1 MVNHLIEIVDSL
13 GVVEVKGDKTATY
26 QHVQFDSRKVDS
38 GDLFVATRGSN
49 VDGHQF
55 IQQVIEKGVS
65 VIICELLP
73 DYCPQHVTFVVVES
87 STYALGMLASACYNF
102 PSQQLKLVGVTGT
115 NGKTSIATLLY
126 TMFENL
132 GYKSGLISTVVN
144 CVHDYKTESTHTTP
158 DALTINELISK
169 MVDAGCEYC
178 FMEVSSHAIDQD
190 RIAGLDFDGG
200 IFTNLTRDHLD
211 YHETFANYRDA
222 KKKFFDGLKKSAFA
236 IVNSDDKNGSV
247 MVQNCG
253 AIKKSYSLKG
263 AGDFKV
269 KIIEMHFDGMLLQ
282 IDGQEVWVS
291 FTGKFNAMNLLAVY
305 ATAVMLDE
313 EPEEVRVQLSKLRS
327 VVGRFEIVKSDDDVA
342 AIVDYA
348 HTPDA
353 LINVL
358 DTINDIRNGQGNLI
372 TVVGAGGNRDK
383 GKRPIMA
390 AVSVERSEKVIL
402 TSDNPRFEEPD
413 DIINDMYAGV
423 GDGAK
428 YKVLKITHRE
438 SAIQTA
444 SMMANPGDVI
454 LIAGKGHE
462 NYQDVKG
469 VKSHFDDKELIVK
482 YLKQRR

>member
-1 MVNHLIEIVDSL
+1 MIKQLIEVIDSL
-13 GVVEVKGDKTATY
+13 GIVEVIGDKTATY
-26 QHVQFDSRKVDS
+26 ARVQFDSRKVEN
-38 GDLFVATRGSN
+38 GDLFVATRGSLT
-49 VDGHQF
+49 DGHVY
-55 IQQVIEKGVS
+55 IPQVIEKGAS
-65 VIICELLP
+65 VIVCETLP
-73 DYCPQHVTFVVVES
+73 ESCPLHITFVVVKS
-87 STYALGMLASACYNF
+87 SSFALGILASDYYHR
-102 PSQQLKLVGVTGT
+102 PSEQLKLVGVTGT

-144 CVHDYKTESTHTTP
+144 CVHDTRTESTHTTP
-158 DALTINELISK
+158 DALTLNELMSK

-178 FMEVSSHAIDQD
+178 FMEVSSHAIDQN
-190 RIAGLDFDGG
+190 RTAGLDFDGE
-200 IFTNLTRDHLD
+200 IFTMITHVHSD

-222 KKKFFDGLKKSAFA
+222 KKKLFDGLKKNAFA
-236 IVNSDDKNGSV
+236 IVNSDDKNGMV
-247 MVQNCG
+247 MLQNCS
-253 AIKKSYSLKG
+253 AVKKSYSLKG

-305 ATAVMLDE
+305 ATAVLLDE
-313 EPEEVRVQLSKLRS
+313 EPEDVRVQLSKLRP
-327 VVGRFEIVKSDDDVA
+327 VIGRFDIVKSEDDVV

-353 LINVL
+353 LINVM

-390 AVSVERSEKVIL
+390 SVSVERSEKVIL

-423 GDGAK
+423 EDGSK
-428 YKVLKITHRE
+428 YKVVKITNRE

-444 SMMANPGDVI
+444 CMLANPGDVI

-462 NYQDVKG
+462 TYQDVKG
-469 VKSHFDDKELIVK
+469 VKSHFDDKEVVVK